1 MAGRERLRQR
11 DRRGGGE
18 ERESVSVSRC
28 GVVCGPSVFPGIRLM
43 IRPTITSVTPGTDT
57 TLTAPG
63 TATD

>member
-1 MAGRERLRQR
+1 MAGRERLRQER
-11 DRRGGGE
+11 QEGRRR
-18 ERESVSVSRC
+18 RESVSVSRS

-63 TATD
+63 TDTD